1 MSTFFQQVPLFHVT
15 GSHHL
20 FLSALTSG
28 ARLILMYKWDAGEA
42 LQLIER
48 ERPKQWTGVPTM
60 VQDLMEHPGE
70 FENVFSNLRNLLF
83 IVSLILSL

>member
-1 MSTFFQQVPLFHVT
+1 MSTFFKQVPLFHVT

-70 FENVFSNLRNLLF
+70 FENVFSNLRNLF
-83 IVSLILSL
+83 IVSLY

>member
-1 MSTFFQQVPLFHVT
+1 
-15 GSHHL
+15 
-20 FLSALTSG
+20 
-28 ARLILMYKWDAGEA
+28 MYKWDAGEA

-70 FENVFSNLRNLLF
+70 FKCIFKFEKSIIHCVT
-83 IVSLILSL
+83 ILSL

>member
-1 MSTFFQQVPLFHVT
+1 
-15 GSHHL
+15 
-20 FLSALTSG
+20 
-28 ARLILMYKWDAGEA
+28 MYKWDAGEA

-70 FENVFSNLRNLLF
+70 FKMYFQ
-83 IVSLILSL
+83 I

>member
-1 MSTFFQQVPLFHVT
+1 
-15 GSHHL
+15 
-20 FLSALTSG
+20 
-28 ARLILMYKWDAGEA
+28 MYKWDAGEA

-70 FENVFSNLRNLLF
+70 FENVFSSLRISIF
-83 IVSLILSL
+83 IVSLY

>member
-1 MSTFFQQVPLFHVT
+1 
-15 GSHHL
+15 
-20 FLSALTSG
+20 
-28 ARLILMYKWDAGEA
+28 MYKWDAGEA

-70 FENVFSNLRNLLF
+70 FENVFSNLRNLYSLCHYTKF
-83 IVSLILSL
+83 VIIVKIIFLNSFLLLLSSL